1 MEENMR
7 VNWRED
13 DKWEDLYIEGWMMMT
28 KMIYQR
34 WTLKDGSRRKWK
46 ENGQL

>member
-1 MEENMR
+1 MR

-13 DKWEDLYIEGWMMMT
+13 DKWEDLYRDGWKMM
-28 KMIYQR
+28 KRIHRR
-34 WTLKDGSRRKWK
+34 WILKDGNRRQWK